1 MKPLHY
7 LNVLSVAILFVLINE
22 SLSQSE
28 PKGDNKQSE
37 QTIVGAW
44 RAKSI
49 SMLKEDGNKQSL
61 PSLFSNTLYSV
72 SISKD
77 NLTIWKGAEKFAE
90 MSYASDSK
98 QDPCTIDGKFQN
110 RDVLGIYKIKK
121 NNFSKSMNNTKK

>member
-77 NLTIWKGAEKFAE
+77 NLTIWKGAEKLATE
-90 MSYASDSK
+90 IGRAH
-98 QDPCTIDGKFQN
+98 
-110 RDVLGIYKIKK
+110 V
-121 NNFSKSMNNTKK
+121 